1 MVDFSLTDEQKKLIE
16 EVRAMGPEL
25 EKKSLE
31 IDAAGDDHFDY
42 SLVSQ
47 LAEQNL
53 LTPIVPVRFGGR
65 GFDYFT
71 NALFFEEIGAICT
84 GLAAVLGFNSHVGSI
99 ISMVGNEEQKE
110 TYLPLLTEKTPRLAA
125 VALSE
130 SGAGSDVG
138 SMTTTA
144 TFEDGRYLING
155 TKDYMINGA
164 IADLSVCFAV
174 LDPTRG
180 RSTMVT
186 FIIPGQAE
194 GLEVGTLRNKMGIRH
209 ALTHEMIF
217 RGVQVD
223 PKNIIGDVG
232 NGYMVV
238 TQAIDRDKVMVGA
251 ASVGLARSAYNKA
264 LAFAKERRQ
273 FGRSILDN
281 QAIAFEFAQM
291 LAEIEAARM
300 LVWKACWLIDR
311 NADFTL
317 ASSFAKIAG
326 TSVAQ
331 SVVSRAADIVGGRAF
346 LKGHPLEKLYRD
358 AKILPTA
365 EGTNHIQKAII
376 ASLL

>member
-1 MVDFSLTDEQKKLIE
+1 MVDFSLTDEQKNLIE

-31 IDAAGDDHFDY
+31 IDAAGDDYFDY

-144 TFEDGRYLING
+144 TLAEGRYLING
-155 TKDYMINGA
+155 TKDYMINGD

-209 ALTHEMIF
+209 ALT
-217 RGVQVD
+217 RNDLSGCSSRS
-223 PKNIIGDVG
+223 KNIIGDVG
-232 NGYMVV
+232 SGYGSY
-238 TQAIDRDKVMVGA
+238 QAIDQDKVMVGA

-264 LAFAKERRQ
+264 LAFAK
-273 FGRSILDN
+273 
-281 QAIAFEFAQM
+281 
-291 LAEIEAARM
+291 
-300 LVWKACWLIDR
+300 K
-311 NADFTL
+311 
-317 ASSFAKIAG
+317 
-326 TSVAQ
+326 
-331 SVVSRAADIVGGRAF
+331 GGNLGDPFWTIR
-346 LKGHPLEKLYRD
+346 P
-358 AKILPTA
+358 
-365 EGTNHIQKAII
+365 
-376 ASLL
+376 